1 MPKILRKKLEVQ
13 RYDCLVACIMNTYIH
28 VAVVKNKSKQKGVRQ
43 LSVAPVLTPQSG
55 ECWESPR

>member
-1 MPKILRKKLEVQ
+1 
-13 RYDCLVACIMNTYIH
+13 MNTYIH